1 MSSDKRDLQ
10 PGTQDARRDR
20 PQGFAEQSDELRAAL
35 TDIDGWHERI
45 GEVVQR
51 LRTAFAAARTVFVA
65 GNGGSATLAQHLAD
79 EMVGRYRSDRRP
91 YPVVALT
98 ADSAVLTCIA
108 NDYGFEQVF
117 ARQIEAL
124 GRRDDVFIAFSTSG
138 NSDNILAACRQAK
151 DQGLTVI
158 GFSGP
163 EGQLKDVADMAVV
176 SPAASTARVQEM
188 DLHAI
193 HLICEAFESP

>member
-10 PGTQDARRDR
+10 PGTQDARRER

-35 TDIDGWHERI
+35 TDIDGWHARI
-45 GEVVQR
+45 AEVVQR
-51 LRTAFAAARTVFVA
+51 LRTACAAARTVYVA

-108 NDYGFEQVF
+108 NDYGYEQVF

-124 GRRDDVFIAFSTSG
+124 GRPGDVLVAFSTSG
-138 NSDNILAACRQAK
+138 NSANILAACRQAK
-151 DQGLTVI
+151 EQGLMVV

-163 EGQLKDVADMAVV
+163 AGQLKDVADMAVV
-176 SPAASTARVQEM
+176 SPGKSTARIQEL

-193 HLICEAFESP
+193 HLICEAFESA